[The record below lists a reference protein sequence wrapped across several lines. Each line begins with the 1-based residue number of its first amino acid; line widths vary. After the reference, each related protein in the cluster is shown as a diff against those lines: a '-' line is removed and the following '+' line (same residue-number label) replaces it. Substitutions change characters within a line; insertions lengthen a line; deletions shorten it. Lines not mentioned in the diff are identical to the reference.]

1 MQSETKAEE
10 QAGAGE
16 YLEEAAEAEGVPQGA
31 AAGAATQSD
40 LSGMSAD
47 DMRSYS
53 ESVAQAADVVN
64 SESEADKKSDLDK
77 MSLGDLKK
85 ASIA

>member
-1 MQSETKAEE
+1 
-10 QAGAGE
+10 
-16 YLEEAAEAEGVPQGA
+16 
-31 AAGAATQSD
+31 
-40 LSGMSAD
+40 MSAD

-64 SESEADKKSDLDK
+64 NESEAETKKDPES

-85 ASIA
+85 ASIASTKAQKATQPKAAPKIAEKTPDA

>member
-1 MQSETKAEE
+1 M
-10 QAGAGE
+10 
-16 YLEEAAEAEGVPQGA
+16 PQPAPALGGA
-31 AAGAATQSD
+31 APQSD

-64 SESEADKKSDLDK
+64 NESEAENKKDPEA

-85 ASIA
+85 ASIASVKAEK